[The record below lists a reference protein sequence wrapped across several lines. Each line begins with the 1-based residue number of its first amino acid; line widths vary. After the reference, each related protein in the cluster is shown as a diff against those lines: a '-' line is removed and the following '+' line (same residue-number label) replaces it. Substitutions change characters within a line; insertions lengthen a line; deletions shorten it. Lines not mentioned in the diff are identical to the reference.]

1 LRWEHFGFKPYAFFT
16 EAFPWVCFKIDE
28 ADLNEIDCLWDTW
41 RKPDGTTLSTI
52 GYSDEIA
59 TDCDAKRHA
68 FRRKSAVRG
77 VGAKRRWNFVHNLM
91 DLVVASQVIISWF
104 F

>member
-1 LRWEHFGFKPYAFFT
+1 MNKLMRGRVVPT
-16 EAFPWVCFKIDE
+16 ISDNSSC
-28 ADLNEIDCLWDTW
+28 EI
-41 RKPDGTTLSTI
+41 LSST